1 MDPID
6 ITGKITDYKIH
17 LNLLNQKDK
26 ILKMQIVA
34 LKVLNSFF
42 PFFRLKMVNKRI
54 ERFKVMVD
62 ARAKQ
67 EYIKVLNV
75 DLDKYRKQKE
85 MIEVDMGLNF
95 VYLIKQLGEMV
106 NTKDI
111 RFDRQMRDYFLK
123 IRENYEKKRYANDEA
138 KIQEYLMLRDIGN
151 RCGIKM
157 KQPPMAKV
165 EK

>member
-17 LNLLNQKDK
+17 LHLLNQKDK

-34 LKVLNSFF
+34 LKILNSFF

-62 ARAKQ
+62 ARAKE

-75 DLDKYRKQKE
+75 DLEKYRQQKK
-85 MIEVDMGLNF
+85 MIQTDMELNF
-95 VYLIKQLGEMV
+95 DHLIKELGAMV
-106 NTKDI
+106 NKKDI
-111 RFDRQMRDYFLK
+111 RFDRQKHDYFLK
-123 IRENYEKKRYANDEA
+123 IRENYQQKRYANDDA

-151 RCGIKM
+151 QCGIKL